1 MDLSHVD
8 YLWIIV
14 IFLSTVGLTFW
25 RHPFT
30 AEDLLGSKLC
40 NFSKSAPKK
49 KQTHLHLGWPEGESI
64 FSNFSFLG
72 VNYSFKWTHLDKFS
86 ILTPC
91 LVSVYLESILILNSL
106 STSRT
111 NEMAPVS
118 GFMYSRKESFTIS
131 HLNKAQKTSS
141 LDSITTMRSMCA
153 FLKHYYTDSSE
164 RQWYSVGLI
173 REWK

>member
-1 MDLSHVD
+1 MLCGL
-8 YLWIIV
+8 LWCFSAV
-14 IFLSTVGLTFW
+14 RLAFW
-25 RHPFT
+25 WHPFT
-30 AEDLLGSKLC
+30 ADDLLM
-40 NFSKSAPKK
+40 SKSCVISQNLIQRKNWSTFWMTWGRANS
-49 KQTHLHLGWPEGESI
+49 QQFVLFFVT
-64 FSNFSFLG
+64 
-72 VNYSFKWTHLDKFS
+72 YSFKWTHLDKFS

-141 LDSITTMRSMCA
+141 LDSITTMRSKSA
-153 FLKHYYTDSSE
+153 FQKHYTDSSE